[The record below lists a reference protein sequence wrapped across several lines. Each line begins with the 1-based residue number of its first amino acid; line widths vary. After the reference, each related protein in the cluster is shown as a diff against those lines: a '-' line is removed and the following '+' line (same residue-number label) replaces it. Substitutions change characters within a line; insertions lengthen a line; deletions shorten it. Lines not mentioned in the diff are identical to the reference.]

1 MRKLSELVM
10 ILPGYPFRGKIDHDS
25 DGDARAVQMK
35 DVSETEGV
43 EWDELVQ
50 TELKGRRKPDWLQS
64 GDVLFLVRGNRFFAV
79 HLDEV
84 PFPAVISPHFL
95 QLKVKRNT
103 KLLPAFLAWQIN
115 QGPAQRYLES
125 SAEGTVQRSIRKGV
139 LEDLPLVVP
148 DLNLQ
153 QLILNYAQAARSEA
167 DIYMELIANRER
179 ELQAMASKILNPD
192 SVDTSTRS

>member
-1 MRKLSELVM
+1 MQRLSSLVR
-10 ILPGYPFRGKIDHDS
+10 ILPSYPFRGKIDPAPE
-25 DGDARAVQMK
+25 GEARAVQMK
-35 DVSETEGV
+35 DVSEAGGV
-43 EWDELVQ
+43 AWDELVR
-50 TELKGRRKPDWLQS
+50 TELMGRRKPDWLLP
-64 GDVLFLVRGNRFFAV
+64 GDVLFMVRGNKNFAV

-95 QLKVKRNT
+95 LLKVKRNA

-115 QGPAQRYLES
+115 QAPAQRYLDA

-148 DLNLQ
+148 KLETQ
-153 QLILNYAQAARSEA
+153 HVVVNYAQAARAEA
-167 DIYMELIANRER
+167 ETYLELIANRER
-179 ELQAMASKILNPD
+179 ELRGMASKVLNPD